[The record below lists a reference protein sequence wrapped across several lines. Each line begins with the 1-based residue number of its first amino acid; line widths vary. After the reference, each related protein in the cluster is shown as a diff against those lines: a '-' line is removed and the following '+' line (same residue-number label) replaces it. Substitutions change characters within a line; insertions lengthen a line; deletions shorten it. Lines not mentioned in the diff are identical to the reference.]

1 MILQCCSRCGEVE
14 AIDDHRAPDRVVE
27 CAGETLVLCSRCF
40 EELRNWFYDLSP
52 ELAPA
57 EDHAT

>member
-14 AIDDHRAPDRVVE
+14 AVEDPRAEDRAVE
-27 CAGETLVLCSRCF
+27 VAHEELVLCARCF
-40 EELRNWFYDLSP
+40 EDLKAWFYDLSP

-57 EDHAT
+57 QSAT